1 MLSCHGIFDHVSYN
15 AHTAVHEAVV
25 NWSCSLLHFW
35 YFYYLFL
42 SFICILLAWSL
53 QIDFFIVIEVK
64 SSFFFSTS
72 GLRIIKPYFLWFCSK
87 FARRTSDTSLVKD
100 WDIRPGSR
108 SKQSRDLLVDGKKL
122 VIRQPTKKNKRSG
135 AKRALL
141 SQFYSYQSSELE
153 KFQAKI
159 KIAGF
164 TFYESHPSF
173 TTLHDV
179 VVHMCILQM

>member
-1 MLSCHGIFDHVSYN
+1 MLSCHEIFDHVCYN
-15 AHTAVHEAVV
+15 AHTAVLEAVV
-25 NWSCSLLHFW
+25 TWSCSSLHFW

-72 GLRIIKPYFLWFCSK
+72 GLRIIKPYFLWFCS
-87 FARRTSDTSLVKD
+87 DTSLDKD
-100 WDIRPGSR
+100 WGIRPGSR
-108 SKQSRDLLVDGKKL
+108 SRQSRDLPVDGKKL

-141 SQFYSYQSSELE
+141 SQFYSYQSSALE